1 MLCLRFAKSLIRNR
15 NTVDSPL
22 MKLSLMLSKVR
33 KELAAARVK
42 AAEDHKTAQ
51 SSWQTSKAAKVKLRL
66 ARKLVKFTKKA
77 ANKAEI
83 RAEESLSIFDKIQ
96 ARLEKLEKR
105 ARKELRKHQAS
116 AKRKPARHHKPKAAS
131 RPKPHHKKVHAKP
144 AAKPAV
150 KTTAKAHKPR
160 AHRPAPRKPSRPAAA
175 PVMVPRETHS
185 PEPVTAPATPTV
197 EAESPDASNSQPANN

>member
-1 MLCLRFAKSLIRNR
+1 
-15 NTVDSPL
+15 
-22 MKLSLMLSKVR
+22 MKLSLILNKVR

-116 AKRKPARHHKPKAAS
+116 AKRKPAKRHTPKAAS
-131 RPKPHHKKVHAKP
+131 KPKSHPKKVH
-144 AAKPAV
+144 AKPAV

-160 AHRPAPRKPSRPAAA
+160 AHRPAPRRISKPSAPA
-175 PVMVPRETHS
+175 PVIVPRETHS
-185 PEPVTAPATPTV
+185 PEPVAAPSTPSV
-197 EAESPDASNSQPANN
+197 ETESPDVSNSEPANN